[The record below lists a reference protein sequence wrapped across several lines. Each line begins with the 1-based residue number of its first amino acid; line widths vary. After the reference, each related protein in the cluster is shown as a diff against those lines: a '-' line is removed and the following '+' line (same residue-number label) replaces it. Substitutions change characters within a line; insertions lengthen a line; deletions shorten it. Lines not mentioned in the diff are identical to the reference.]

1 MKRLMVLLSL
11 LGFNP
16 SPAFATESPD
26 SLYEVEIVVF
36 QNILPDLEGN
46 ELWVQNPSDSIIPEL
61 KEARIISGKPSKRA
75 KLSETVELL
84 NTDKNYRVLVHKR
97 WVQQVDAKSSTKP
110 VRIKSDKGMEQE
122 LDGTAKFYLTRFLR
136 LDLNLL
142 FRDIS
147 GTTFL
152 GQPEVVL
159 TPVYR
164 IDDHRRMW
172 RNEVNYIDHPK
183 FGALVRV
190 SPTR

>member
-1 MKRLMVLLSL
+1 MKRLMILLSL
-11 LGFNP
+11 IGFST
-16 SPAFATESPD
+16 SPTFATESPD

-36 QNILPDLEGN
+36 QNILPELDGD
-46 ELWVQNPSDSIIPEL
+46 ELWVQNPSESIIPEL
-61 KEARIISGKPSKRA
+61 KEARIISGKPSKRT

-84 NTDKNYRVLVHKR
+84 NTDKNYRVLAHER
-97 WVQQVDAKSSTKP
+97 WVQRVDAKSSTIP

-122 LDGTAKFYLTRFLR
+122 LDGTIKFYLTRFLR

-147 GTTFL
+147 GATFL

-172 RNEVNYIDHPK
+172 SNEVNYIDHPK